1 MNVYFDTGSTGRVR
15 DGGLRRC
22 VLGITDIMGDAG
34 EGEPQGECVP
44 KKLPTELVGISTV
57 DVYGKILRVA

>member
-1 MNVYFDTGSTGRVR
+1 MCTSIPGVPGGVR

-34 EGEPQGECVP
+34 EGEPQGEYVP
-44 KKLPTELVGISTV
+44 KNCQRNLLEYPQWMCMEK
-57 DVYGKILRVA
+57 Y